1 MSLTLQNEKWGLPPW
16 HVDYRPAE
24 HDDPQRIDFAVIG
37 GGFSGLS
44 AAAWLKRLAR
54 DKSVALFEA
63 ARLGSGA
70 SGRTGGMTLAET
82 AAGDLPGLG
91 DVLAGFSA
99 IVRELEI
106 DCDLLLGGAWEIGR
120 AGGKANSPI
129 AWEDSGTLR
138 VVNELPGGTV
148 DPGKLVS
155 GLARAAE
162 RSGVKILENA
172 GVTELRPG
180 ARVTLTARGKPVS
193 AKCVLVATNAEAL
206 DLADV
211 RGEAEPRL
219 TMALV
224 TEPLDDRRIE
234 GIGLRK
240 GKPFYTVDF
249 PYLWGRLVQS
259 RAVVFGSGLVEV
271 NRSEELYA
279 IDVREGRAA
288 ERLAWLEQRVHGL
301 HPELRDVR
309 ITHRWGGPILFT
321 EGAVPIFRR
330 RGDAENV
337 LTLCGYSGHGV
348 ALSVY
353 LGKWAAEAMLGRR
366 ALPEWTH
373 ASRAAQLSD

>member
-1 MSLTLQNEKWGLPPW
+1 
-16 HVDYRPAE
+16 
-24 HDDPQRIDFAVIG
+24 
-37 GGFSGLS
+37 
-44 AAAWLKRLAR
+44 
-54 DKSVALFEA
+54 
-63 ARLGSGA
+63 
-70 SGRTGGMTLAET
+70 
-82 AAGDLPGLG
+82 
-91 DVLAGFSA
+91 
-99 IVRELEI
+99 
-106 DCDLLLGGAWEIGR
+106 
-120 AGGKANSPI
+120 
-129 AWEDSGTLR
+129 
-138 VVNELPGGTV
+138 
-148 DPGKLVS
+148 
-155 GLARAAE
+155 
-162 RSGVKILENA
+162 
-172 GVTELRPG
+172 
-180 ARVTLTARGKPVS
+180 VTLTARGKPVS

-249 PYLWGRLVQS
+249 PYLGGRLVQS